1 MYLQDLQ
8 YFYNISYDKSRLDNK
23 YKTVKSMLISV
34 TPILKQENQRIQNNK
49 GEKESP
55 FFIKKKTT

>member
-8 YFYNISYDKSRLDNK
+8 YFYNILYDKSRLDNK